1 MELRPSILFQCYL
14 TELIYFRSSTF
25 SIWSRLWFL
34 VTFFST
40 NCLIKSFECFLF
52 LLKVEETLFI
62 LKALFFFFFSCNY
75 LWRSIC
81 SLQSVAYKWLLRF
94 YQIKCLIFNS
104 LFSIFE
110 IKFYL
115 VVFFICF
122 IYKGFKLVL

>member
-25 SIWSRLWFL
+25 SIWSGLWFL

-52 LLKVEETLFI
+52 LLKFEETLFI
-62 LKALFFFFFSCNY
+62 LKALFFFFSCNY
-75 LWRSIC
+75 LWQSIC
-81 SLQSVAYKWLLRF
+81 SLQSVACKWLLRF
-94 YQIKCLIFNS
+94 YQIKCLIFNF

-110 IKFYL
+110 INFYL